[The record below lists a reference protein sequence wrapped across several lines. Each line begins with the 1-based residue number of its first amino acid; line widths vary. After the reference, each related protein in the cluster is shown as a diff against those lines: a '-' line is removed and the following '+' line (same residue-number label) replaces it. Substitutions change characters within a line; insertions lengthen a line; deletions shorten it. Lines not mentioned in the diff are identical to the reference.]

1 MKNLLKGK
9 TLSLAACGLI
19 FSSTM
24 AFGADSIDSAFKEGK
39 VSGALNLYGISKD
52 KSGNNPDEA
61 FSSADIE
68 LGFETATYNGFFGKV
83 GFVGTHVIDESN
95 PTDADDIA
103 SKSLLT
109 EASISYGIEE
119 ASLTVGRQAVD
130 LEWMGD
136 YQEAAIASINAI
148 PDTTIVLGF
157 TDKMAVAGVD
167 EMSDKFT
174 EVNGTKGAY
183 VLDVKYTGFEGFELN
198 PYYYNAPDAFD
209 FLGLKTTYSSELFG
223 ATAHY
228 ASSDVDTTW
237 GTANTKEDGS
247 ITHIELNTTLSDVSL
262 ALGYIK
268 TDKNGGVGAMDSL
281 GDNISPFEDGNQ
293 VYEADAKTTYGSI
306 GYSLLGFDLGLLYGQ
321 TTYGSSEDK
330 EKELN
335 LTADYA
341 ITDSLG
347 VSVLYADIDAQA
359 SAADYNKVLGTV
371 TYSF

>member
-1 MKNLLKGK
+1 MLKTQK
-9 TLSLAACGLI
+9 ISLAVCGLVL
-19 FSSTM
+19 SSTM
-24 AFGADSIDSAFKEGK
+24 AFGADSIDAAFKEGK
-39 VSGALNLYGISKD
+39 VSGSLNLYGVNQNN
-52 KSGNNPDEA
+52 SGSTADSG

-68 LGFETATYNGFFGKV
+68 LGFETATYNGFSGKV
-83 GFVGTHVIDESN
+83 GFVGAHVIDENGS
-95 PTDADDIA
+95 TDADDIA

-109 EASISYGIEE
+109 EASITYGIEG

-136 YQEAAIASINAI
+136 YQEAAVAAI
-148 PDTTIVLGF
+148 TAVPNTTIVLGF

-167 EMSDKFT
+167 EISEKFS

-183 VLDVKYTGFEGFELN
+183 VADIKYTGLEGFEFN
-198 PYYYNAPDAFD
+198 PYYYTAPDAFD
-209 FLGLKTTYSSELFG
+209 FVGLKTTYSSDLFG
-223 ATAHY
+223 AVAHY

-237 GTANTKEDGS
+237 GTTNSKEDGS
-247 ITHIELNTTLSDVSL
+247 IAHVELNTTLAGVSL
-262 ALGYIK
+262 AAGYIK

-293 VYEADAKTTYGSI
+293 VYEADARTTYGSI
-306 GYSLLGFDLGLLYGQ
+306 GYSLFGIDLGALYGQ
-321 TTYGSSEDK
+321 TTYGTADDK

-335 LTADYA
+335 LTAEYA

-347 VSVLYADIDAQA
+347 VSVLYADVNAEA
-359 SAADYNKVLGTV
+359 STDDYNKVLGTV